1 MCFILK
7 IIYTF
12 VSLLMLVLFLLFP
25 CPANREACQESGPS
39 FILTNSVVSGT
50 QGKKK
55 ISLLHFYLLMII
67 VTFFIVLNSYI
78 FHPYLVIFHQWELE
92 FCSITSIILYQAPR
106 KFFSILHFSLMYG
119 KIMINSHNDTS
130 YFSKGHVLCRSQIA
144 SV

>member
-7 IIYTF
+7 VIYTF
-12 VSLLMLVLFLLFP
+12 VSLFMLVLFMLFT
-25 CPANREACQESGPS
+25 CPANQEASQESGPS
-39 FILTNSVVSGT
+39 LILTNSVVSGT
-50 QGKKK
+50 QGEKN
-55 ISLLHFYLLMII
+55 LII
-67 VTFFIVLNSYI
+67 TFLFVDDYSDFFIYI
-78 FHPYLVIFHQWELE
+78 FHPYLVIFHQWKLE

-130 YFSKGHVLCRSQIA
+130 HFPKGHVPCRSQIA